1 MKLLDNSCISL
12 FILEI
17 PEYKFIKELYEI
29 NESLNITHH
38 VKNEFKQTGYIEKL
52 EEYLDNNMIKLE
64 HVDYDSSLKRRYPFL
79 GDGELSIIQWGLNL
93 KETCSYYCIIDDLHA
108 RKVAKKLNLSISG
121 SIGLIILLKNKNN
134 YSSDK
139 INEIIESID
148 DSKFSISKNILYK
161 LRE

>member
-17 PEYKFIKELYEI
+17 PHYNFLMELHEI
-29 NESLNITHH
+29 NESLNITNH
-38 VKNEFKQTGYIEKL
+38 VKNEFKKTGSIEKL
-52 EEYLDNNMIKLE
+52 KEYIDNEIINLE
-64 HVDYDSSLKRRYPFL
+64 HIDYDPLLKRRYPFL

-93 KETCSYYCIIDDLHA
+93 KESGSYYCIIDDLRA
-108 RKVAKKLNLSISG
+108 RKVAKKLNLSLSG

-134 YSSDK
+134 FSPDK
-139 INEIIESID
+139 IEEIINDID
-148 DSKFSISKNILYK
+148 NSKFSISKNILNK